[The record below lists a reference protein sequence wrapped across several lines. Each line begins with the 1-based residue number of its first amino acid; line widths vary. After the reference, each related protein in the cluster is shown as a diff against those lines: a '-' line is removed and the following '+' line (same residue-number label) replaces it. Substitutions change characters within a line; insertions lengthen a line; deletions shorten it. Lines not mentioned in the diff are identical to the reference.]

1 MQYNDS
7 QLRRSETVAATSA
20 IVVYTM
26 SNPGEEPT
34 ESGLLRDV
42 QLELKRLAVQY
53 NAKSGSIDIMFLAY
67 LLKTSRFGLYQ
78 YGPVTIDVNVVEGAV
93 ERNLEPGDGSPV
105 LFGDDVVRF
114 SKILMEEVRKSGR
127 KRADELHFLL
137 AFMRCGEGVP
147 GRVFSELG
155 VTRKQV
161 EDHAN
166 AVRMGGAGKRSGLE
180 RLYSPEEAAEYLG
193 VHVNTVRGWIKGGRL
208 PAKRLAGQRAL
219 RIRESDL
226 LNVLEPVEPG
236 DMEGA

>member
-1 MQYNDS
+1 
-7 QLRRSETVAATSA
+7 
-20 IVVYTM
+20 M
-26 SNPGEEPT
+26 SDHVEEQA

-42 QLELKRLAVQY
+42 QLELQRLASQY
-53 NAKSGSIDIMFLAY
+53 NAKTGSLDLMFLAY
-67 LLKTSRFGLYQ
+67 LLRTSRFGLYQ
-78 YGPVTIDVNVVEGAV
+78 YGPVTIDVSVVEKAV
-93 ERNLEPGDGSPV
+93 ERTVEPSEGNPV
-105 LFGDDVVRF
+105 GYGDDVVRF

-161 EDHAN
+161 EEHAN
-166 AVRMGGAGKRSGLE
+166 AVRMGSTSRATGLE

-236 DMEGA
+236 DVESA

>member
-1 MQYNDS
+1 
-7 QLRRSETVAATSA
+7 
-20 IVVYTM
+20 M
-26 SNPGEEPT
+26 SDHMEEQVEEQPG
-34 ESGLLRDV
+34 SGLLHDV
-42 QLELKRLAVQY
+42 HLELRRLVNQL
-53 NAKSGSIDIMFLAY
+53 NEKSGSVDTLFLAY
-67 LLKTSRFGLYQ
+67 LLKTSAFGLYQ
-78 YGPVTIDVNVVEGAV
+78 YGPITIDVNVVEQAV
-93 ERNLEPGDGSPV
+93 ERNVEKGDGSPAPY
-105 LFGDDVVRF
+105 GDDVVRF
-114 SKILMEEVRKSGR
+114 TRTLMEEVRKSGR

-166 AVRMGGAGKRSGLE
+166 AVRMGGTASATGLE
-180 RLYSPEEAAEYLG
+180 RLYSPEEAAEYLS